1 VPSQR
6 RKLLDSD
13 LIGIPTALAAIVVV
27 ALTIALFA
35 LAGPVAGLLVGVLA
49 VGLSLYLLTRTSL
62 NREQSVGVRP
72 PRVESAQQLL
82 VVADRGLENP
92 ALLEAVAERAAR
104 GPLAVRVLAPV
115 VAGSRLQALADDLD
129 EHRDAAQARLDSFTA
144 RVGRDGVEAS
154 GRVDPQAS
162 PARTLLDGLREFP
175 ADEVLIVPADE
186 ADWGDAAAL
195 AERVRGEG
203 IRLTEIG

>member
-92 ALLEAVAERAAR
+92 ALLGAVAERAAR